1 MHLAGKQFL
10 TLLVLLSSLK
20 CILFIFF
27 NSPGGAKGKKGA
39 IKFKKKRASNM
50 PFGTNTKGRRISEEE
65 GTGDENEGRTLLTHH
80 N

>member
-39 IKFKKKRASNM
+39 IKKKRASNM
-50 PFGTNTKGRRISEEE
+50 PLGTNSKGRRITGEE
-65 GTGDENEGRTLLTHH
+65 GMGDENEGRTLLNHH